1 VAALAL
7 FAVVGSAAKGDA
19 SGGTSQ
25 CVAPSGVPG
34 DARQVVV
41 VTSSGSWAEVD
52 LLVNSDGQWTCA
64 RSDMA
69 GRVGRNGVRVL
80 ADRRSGDGTTPGGTF
95 PLGAMTAPDGQTFEF
110 FGNGVDPGVQ
120 GTWRQVRAGDCW
132 GATPNTADY
141 NRLVQRAASDC
152 LSPDE
157 YLADFP
163 GSYSRAAI
171 IGANLGPD
179 RSGDAPGEAPLAA
192 AIFLHRHS
200 YDDVGNSRP
209 TSGCVSL
216 GDDDLDYVLQRLV
229 PGQAYFVIAARA
241 GG

>member
-1 VAALAL
+1 LAL
-7 FAVVGSAAKGDA
+7 VVVGSAASGSE
-19 SGGTSQ
+19 SGGASH
-25 CVAPSGVPG
+25 CLPPSDVPA

-41 VTSSGSWAEVD
+41 VTTAGSWADVD

-64 RSDMA
+64 RSDMP
-69 GRVGRNGVRVL
+69 GRVGRNGVRAL
-80 ADRRSGDGTTPGGTF
+80 ADRRSGDGTTPGGIF
-95 PLGAMTAPDGQTFEF
+95 PLASMTAPDGQTFEF
-110 FGNGVDPGVQ
+110 SGNGVDPGVK
-120 GTWRQVRAGDCW
+120 GTWRQVRDGDCW

-141 NRLVQRAASDC
+141 NRLVHRAAADC
-152 LSPDE
+152 RSPDE
-157 YLADFP
+157 YLVDFP

-200 YDDVGNSRP
+200 YDGAGGSRP

-216 GDDDLDYVLQRLV
+216 GDDDLTYVLQSLV

-241 GG
+241 DG